1 MTLIPIYKGT
11 ISHAA
16 GYNYWSQLYSNLT
29 GQTGSR
35 AVYLNELGQDVT
47 IPVDSLAKAIYNG
60 AVWVDWCGWP
70 FYSISPNAFNDL
82 LQYMGYN
89 MSGVQFTKL
98 NLVPTG
104 ASEYFGNVSKSF
116 FREIVYPRYFSS
128 TESIPTQWI
137 INKLTPYGVGETS
150 LLDSG
155 FFDTTHYFATSFAI
169 PYGKGAYIYAYGDDG
184 QRFGNFELTPPYN
197 GVSPSIYASFILEVL
212 GRLPKPNG
220 AAQYLPSL
228 PHPTTSDFN
237 PGGGTVT
244 SPVTIPQVSNPSSS
258 PPSCTQYGTYLGTGE
273 AVDVE
278 QGYYLFRKLQYP
290 TDSEYTDYVVTSGCA
305 VVSTYV
311 HPMSALS
318 TSSRGASSSNSKSYA
333 NGQDGLLIVAL
344 GGLAGLLFAITYFGN
359 KGRK

>member
-16 GYNYWSQLYSNLT
+16 GYNRWSQLYSNLT

-47 IPVDSLAKAIYNG
+47 IPLDAIAQAIYNG

-70 FYSISPNAFNDL
+70 FYSIGPNAFNDL
-82 LQYMGYN
+82 IESMGYSL
-89 MSGVQFTKL
+89 SGVQWTKIGQVQGL
-98 NLVPTG
+98 
-104 ASEYFGNVSKSF
+104 S
-116 FREIVYPRYFSS
+116 YPRYFSS
-128 TESIPTQWI
+128 TESIPSRWI
-137 INKLTPYGVGETS
+137 VNTLTPYGAGSTS
-150 LLDSG
+150 FLNTG
-155 FFDTTHYFATSFAI
+155 FGVTYHYYATSFAI

-184 QRFGNFELTPPYN
+184 QSFSDFQVTPPSN
-197 GVSPSIYASFILEVL
+197 GVSPSIYSSFILDVL
-212 GRLPKPNG
+212 SKLPTPNG
-220 AAQYLPSL
+220 SAQYLPSL
-228 PHPTTSDFN
+228 PHPTTSGFN
-237 PGGGTVT
+237 PGGVTVT
-244 SPVTIPQVSNPSSS
+244 SVSNPLSG
-258 PPSCTQYGTYLGTGE
+258 PPSCTQYGTYMGAGE
-273 AVDVE
+273 SVDVGD
-278 QGYYLFRKLQYP
+278 GYYLFRRLQYP

-318 TSSRGASSSNSKSYA
+318 TSSKGTSSSGSNSYA